1 MKSGWHFTYGALIL
15 AVIFWGLSFVA
26 TKIALQ
32 SFTPFC
38 LIFTRFSAASVFFAL
53 LLFRRGAPLIRRA
66 TFKKIFLLALF
77 QPGLYFF
84 FETYGLK
91 YTTATKTSLIIAT
104 IPVVVMALSAVFLK
118 EKVKPVNIAG
128 IVISLVGIV
137 LLVFGSTGH
146 IELGGIMT
154 GDLLVFGAV
163 LSAAIYMIFTR
174 HLGKTI
180 PPVQITGLQMI
191 FGAVLFF
198 PFFLWDQAS
207 MEWSAVTAESV
218 IAVTALIVFATIGAF
233 LCYNFALSRIE
244 ATKVAVFL
252 NVIPI
257 VTAIGAWSLLGE
269 SLSPVQMVGGGI
281 VVGAVYLA
289 NYSGNEDSIAK
300 YREYRENKDRCTP

>member
-1 MKSGWHFTYGALIL
+1 MNHRYLTYGSLVL
-15 AVIFWGLSFVA
+15 AVLFWGLSFVA

-38 LIFTRFSAASVFFAL
+38 LIFTRFSAAALFFAL
-53 LLFRRGAPLIRRA
+53 LLFRKGAPFIQKT

-104 IPVVVMALSAVFLK
+104 IPIVVMVLSIIFLK
-118 EKVKPVNIAG
+118 ERVRPVNVAG
-128 IVISLVGIV
+128 IVISMAGIIM
-137 LLVFGSTGH
+137 LVFGGSGH
-146 IELGGIMT
+146 IEIHGIML
-154 GDLLVFGAV
+154 GDLLVSGAV

-180 PPVQITGLQMI
+180 PSTQITGLQMI
-191 FGAVLFF
+191 FGTVIFF

-207 MEWSAVTAESV
+207 MDWGSVTVAS
-218 IAVTALIVFATIGAF
+218 ITAIVGLIVFATIGAF
-233 LCYNFALSRIE
+233 LCYNFALSRLE
-244 ATKVAVFL
+244 ATKVSVFI

-257 VTAIGAWSLLGE
+257 VTAIGAWALLDE
-269 SLSPVQMVGGGI
+269 SLSAMQLGGGI
-281 VVGAVYLA
+281 IVIGAVYLA
-289 NYSGNEDSIAK
+289 NYSKRPLPS
-300 YREYRENKDRCTP
+300 

>member
-1 MKSGWHFTYGALIL
+1 MNNYRHLTYGALIL
-15 AVIFWGLSFVA
+15 AVLFWGLSFVA

-38 LIFTRFSAASVFFAL
+38 LIFVRFSTASLFFAL
-53 LLFRRGAPLIRRA
+53 LLFRRGAPLIQRA

-104 IPVVVMALSAVFLK
+104 IPIVVMVFSALFLK
-118 EKVKPVNIAG
+118 ERIRAVNIAG

-137 LLVFGSTGH
+137 LLVFGGSGH
-146 IELGGIMT
+146 IEINGIML
-154 GDLLVFGAV
+154 GDLLVSGAV

-180 PPVQITGLQMI
+180 PPTQITGLQMI
-191 FGAVLFF
+191 FGTAIFF

-207 MEWSAVTAESV
+207 MNWSMVSVESVTAV
-218 IAVTALIVFATIGAF
+218 VGLIVFATIGAF
-233 LCYNFALSRIE
+233 LCYNFALSRLE
-244 ATKVAVFL
+244 ATKVSVFI

-257 VTAIGAWSLLGE
+257 ITAIGAWALLDE
-269 SLSPVQMVGGGI
+269 SLSLMQMIGGI
-281 VVGAVYLA
+281 VVIGAVYLA
-289 NYSGNEDSIAK
+289 NHPEKPSLS
-300 YREYRENKDRCTP
+300 

>member
-1 MKSGWHFTYGALIL
+1 MNHRYLTYGSLVL
-15 AVIFWGLSFVA
+15 AVLFWGLSFVA

-38 LIFTRFSAASVFFAL
+38 LIFTRFSAAALFFAL
-53 LLFRRGAPLIRRA
+53 LLFRKGAPLIQKT

-104 IPVVVMALSAVFLK
+104 IPIVVMVLSIIFLK
-118 EKVKPVNIAG
+118 ERVRPVNVAG

-137 LLVFGSTGH
+137 MLVFGSSGH
-146 IELGGIMT
+146 IEIYGIML
-154 GDLLVFGAV
+154 GDLLVSGAV

-180 PPVQITGLQMI
+180 PPTQITGLQMI
-191 FGAVLFF
+191 FGTVIFF

-207 MEWSAVTAESV
+207 MDWGRVSVASVTAIV
-218 IAVTALIVFATIGAF
+218 GLIVFATIGAF
-233 LCYNFALSRIE
+233 LCYNFALSKLE
-244 ATKVAVFL
+244 ATKVSVFI

-257 VTAIGAWSLLGE
+257 VTAIGAWALLDE
-269 SLSPVQMVGGGI
+269 SLSAMQLGGGSI
-281 VVGAVYLA
+281 VIGAVYLA
-289 NYSGNEDSIAK
+289 NYSK
-300 YREYRENKDRCTP
+300 RTPSS